1 MKNKYYYWID
11 TEFLHGDSTL
21 KFALY
26 RGEYEDGKKNRE
38 TEEVILWKA
47 YEDVDGVAEAVK
59 DGNINLGWDLIDE
72 YIKDKLGFL
81 PDYEIN

>member
-11 TEFLHGDSTL
+11 TEFLYGDSTP

-38 TEEVILWKA
+38 TEEVILWET
-47 YEDVDGVAEAVK
+47 YENVDGVVEATK
-59 DGNINLGWDLIDE
+59 NGDINLGWDLIDE